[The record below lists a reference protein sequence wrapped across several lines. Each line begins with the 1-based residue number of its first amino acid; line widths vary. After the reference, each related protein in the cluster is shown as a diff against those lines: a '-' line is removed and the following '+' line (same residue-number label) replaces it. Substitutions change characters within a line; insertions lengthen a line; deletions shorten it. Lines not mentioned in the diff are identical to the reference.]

1 MKMNYLITMPGL
13 SEWIVIILTLF
24 MFILIPVLLIVFY
37 MKNRQLNKQIQ
48 ELTIEKNN
56 LLSRLSNER

>member
-1 MKMNYLITMPGL
+1 MNYLITMPGL

>member
-1 MKMNYLITMPGL
+1 MNYLITMPGL

-24 MFILIPVLLIVFY
+24 MFILIPVLLIVLY